1 MQVSKRVQNKMN
13 GKLTR
18 REFLGATAAATAFSI
33 LPEGVLGAGGNR
45 LNIAGIGVGNRG
57 AKVLSACETENIV
70 ALCDVDHKYA
80 AETFEKYPKARKY
93 ADYRRMFDQM
103 EDDIDAVVIGTP
115 DHTHAA
121 MSMAAM
127 ERGMHV
133 YCEKPLTHTVWE
145 ARQVMQKARETGV
158 TTQMGNQGHS
168 NGGTRL
174 IKEWIAAGAI
184 GDVREVHCWTP
195 KHGSFYW
202 PNEMKPKNGSAPGHL
217 KWDLWCRP
225 LPRQDY
231 SPSYHPRLWRAWWD
245 FGSGMLGDMGCHHMD
260 APYWALDLQN
270 PTRIEPITTRV
281 TSERAPERSTVR
293 YEFPATED
301 RGPVTLY
308 WYDGD
313 LKPPRPPEMEAGRSL
328 RRTGILFVGEDGCLQ
343 SGHIGEDPVLLPV
356 SRMADFDQPP
366 KSIPR
371 VKVSHPQH
379 WIRCCKQGKK
389 ADSDFSYSAPLAEIV
404 LLGTVAIRA
413 GRAIEWDADNMKVTN
428 VPEANKYLRPDYRKG
443 VTL

>member
-1 MQVSKRVQNKMN
+1 MQVSKSDQSKVED
-13 GKLTR
+13 KLTR
-18 REFLGATAAATAFSI
+18 RNFLGATAAAAAFSVV
-33 LPEGVLGAGGNR
+33 PAHVLGATGGK

-57 AKVLSACETENIV
+57 GKVLSECETENLV

-80 AETFEKYPKARKY
+80 AETFKKYPKARQY
-93 ADYRRMFDQM
+93 ADYRRMFDRM
-103 EDDIDAVVIGTP
+103 EGEIDAVVIGTP
-115 DHTHAA
+115 DHNHASI
-121 MSMAAM
+121 SMAAM
-127 ERGMHV
+127 ERGFHV

-145 ARQVMQKARETGV
+145 ARRVMQKARQTGV

-174 IKEWIAAGAI
+174 IKEWIGAGAI
-184 GDVREVHCWTP
+184 GEVREVHCWTP
-195 KHGSFYW
+195 KHGSYYW
-202 PNEMKPKNGSAPGHL
+202 PDEKKPKKASLPEHV

-260 APYWALDLQN
+260 APYWALDLKN
-270 PTRIEPITTRV
+270 PTRIEPISTKV
-281 TSERAPERSTVR
+281 TAKRAPERSVVK
-293 YEFPATED
+293 YEFPETED

-328 RRTGILFVGEDGCLQ
+328 RRTGIVFVGEDGCLQ

-356 SRMADFDQPP
+356 SRMADFQKPP
-366 KSIPR
+366 QTIPR

-379 WIRCCKQGKK
+379 WIECCKEGRK
-389 ADSDFSYSAPLAEIV
+389 ADSDFSYSAPLTEIV

-413 GRAIEWDADNMKVTN
+413 GRAIEWDAERMKVTN
-428 VPEANKYLRPDYRKG
+428 LSDANKYLRPDYREG
-443 VTL
+443 VSL